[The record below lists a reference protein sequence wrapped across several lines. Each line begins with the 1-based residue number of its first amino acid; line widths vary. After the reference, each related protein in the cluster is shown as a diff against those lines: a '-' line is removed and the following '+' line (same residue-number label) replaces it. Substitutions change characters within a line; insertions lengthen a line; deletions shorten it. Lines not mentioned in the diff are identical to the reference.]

1 MMKASDKKKVKE
13 IARKA
18 AEAGGR
24 AYYVGGFVRDRLSG
38 LPTKD
43 IDVEIHGIFPD
54 KLREIVASEGTVLE
68 MGESFGIFSLKG
80 TDIDIAMPR
89 KETATGRGH
98 RDFDVSVDPFIG
110 VEKAAERR
118 DFTVNALME
127 DVLTGEIIDSFGGLS
142 DLKSRVLRHVA
153 DESFPEDPL
162 RVLRLAQFS
171 ARFGF
176 SVHEKTKELC
186 KTIELTSLSRE
197 RIEGEM
203 KKALLQSEKPSV
215 FFEVLR
221 EVNGLDFWFPEL
233 KKLIGLPQNP
243 AFHPEG
249 DVWTHTMQVL
259 DRAAFFRARVSEP
272 FAFMMSALC
281 HDFGK
286 IEATKEIDGVI
297 HAYGHES
304 LGQTLIKNLLTRI
317 TADKSVITY
326 VLNMSLYH
334 MKPGIMAR
342 AGSSQKSFNKLFDDS
357 VCPYELILLVLSDEG
372 DRNENIENIL
382 FERLEVFNEIMS
394 RPFVQ
399 GKDLLEAGLKP
410 DKSFSEILAYA
421 HKLRLAGVKKESALK
436 QTLAFARKGNKKEP
450 H

>member
-1 MMKASDKKKVKE
+1 MKASDEKKVKE

-18 AEAGGR
+18 EENGGR
-24 AYYVGGFVRDRLSG
+24 AYYVGGFVRDRLLG

-54 KLREIVASEGTVLE
+54 KLREIVSSEDTVLE

-89 KETATGRGH
+89 KETVTGKGH
-98 RDFDVSVDPFIG
+98 RDFYVSVDPFIG
-110 VEKAAERR
+110 VEKAAARR

-127 DVLTGEIIDSFGGLS
+127 DVLTGEIIDNFGGLS
-142 DLKSRVLRHVA
+142 DLKNKVLRHVT

-176 SVHEKTKELC
+176 SVYEGTKELC
-186 KTIELTSLSRE
+186 KTIDLSSLSKE

-203 KKALLQSEKPSV
+203 KKALLKSESPSV

-221 EVNGLDFWFPEL
+221 DVRGLGFWFPEL
-233 KKLIGLPQNP
+233 QKLINLPQNP

-249 DVWTHTMQVL
+249 DVWVHTMQVL
-259 DRAAFFRARVSEP
+259 DRAVSFRDRVSRP
-272 FAFMMSALC
+272 FSFMMSALC
-281 HDFGK
+281 HDLGK

-304 LGQTLIKNLLTRI
+304 LGMPVVKDFLNRI
-317 TADKSVITY
+317 TGDKSVINY

-334 MKPGIMAR
+334 MKPGGMAR

-357 VCPYELILLVLSDEG
+357 ICPFDLICLALSDEG
-372 DRNENIENIL
+372 ERNEDIEKIL
-382 FERLEVFNEIMS
+382 LQKLEIFNETMS

-399 GKDLLEAGLKP
+399 GKDLIEAGLTP
-410 DKSFSEILAYA
+410 GKSFSEILDYA
-421 HKLRLAGVKKESALK
+421 HKLRLAGVSKESALK
-436 QTLAFARKGNKKEP
+436 QTLAFARKINKKEP

>member
-1 MMKASDKKKVKE
+1 MKASDEKRVKE

-18 AEAGGR
+18 GEAGGR
-24 AYYVGGFVRDRLSG
+24 AYYVGGFVRDRLLG

-54 KLREIVASEGTVLE
+54 KLREIVSSEGTVLE

-89 KETATGRGH
+89 KETVTGRGH
-98 RDFDVSVDPFIG
+98 RAFDVSVDPFIG
-110 VEKAAERR
+110 VRKAAARR

-127 DVLTGEIIDSFGGLS
+127 DVLTGEIIDSFGGLT
-142 DLKSRVLRHVA
+142 DLKNKVLRHVT

-176 SVHEKTKELC
+176 SVYEKTKELC
-186 KTIELTSLSRE
+186 KTIDLSSLSRE

-203 KKALLQSEKPSV
+203 KKALLKSEKPSV

-221 EVNGLDFWFPEL
+221 AVNGLDFWFPEL
-233 KKLIGLPQNP
+233 KKLINLPQNP
-243 AFHPEG
+243 VFHPEG
-249 DVWTHTMQVL
+249 DVWVHTMQVL
-259 DRAAFFRARVSEP
+259 DRAAVFRERVSEP

-286 IEATKEIDGVI
+286 ITATKEIDGVI
-297 HAYGHES
+297 HAYAHES
-304 LGQTLIKNLLTRI
+304 LGQPLIKKFLTRI
-317 TADKSVITY
+317 TGDKTVINY
-326 VLNMSLYH
+326 VLNMSFYH
-334 MKPGIMAR
+334 MKPGVMAR

-357 VCPYELILLVLSDEG
+357 VCPSDLIFLALSDEG

-382 FERLEVFNEIMS
+382 FERLVTFNEIMS
-394 RPFVQ
+394 RPFVR
-399 GKDLLEAGLKP
+399 GKDLIEAGLNP
-410 DKSFSEILAYA
+410 DKSFSEILDYA
-421 HKLRLAGVKKESALK
+421 HKLRLAGVSRESALK
-436 QTLAFARKGNKKEP
+436 QTLSFARKIK
-450 H
+450 

>member
-1 MMKASDKKKVKE
+1 MKASDEKKVKE

-18 AEAGGR
+18 GEAGGR
-24 AYYVGGFVRDRLSG
+24 AYYVGGFVRDRLLG
-38 LPTKD
+38 FPTKD
-43 IDVEIHGIFPD
+43 IDVEVHGIYPD
-54 KLREIVASEGTVLE
+54 KLREIVSSQGSVLE

-89 KETATGRGH
+89 KETVTGRGH
-98 RDFDVSVDPFIG
+98 RDFEVFVDPFIG
-110 VEKAAERR
+110 VRKAAARR

-127 DVLTGEIIDSFGGLS
+127 DVLTGEIIDCYGGLS
-142 DLKSRVLRHVA
+142 DLKNKVLRHVT
-153 DESFPEDPL
+153 DKSFPEDPL

-186 KTIELTSLSRE
+186 KTIELSSLSRE

-203 KKALLQSEKPSV
+203 KKALLKSEKPSV

-233 KKLIGLPQNP
+233 KKLINLPQNP

-249 DVWTHTMQVL
+249 DVWVHTMQVL
-259 DRAAFFRARVSEP
+259 DRAVSFREKVSDP
-272 FAFMMSALC
+272 FSFMMSALC
-281 HDFGK
+281 HDLGK

-297 HAYGHES
+297 HAYAHES
-304 LGQTLIKNLLTRI
+304 LGQPLVKDFLSRI
-317 TADKSVITY
+317 TGDKSVINY

-334 MKPGIMAR
+334 MKPGVMAR

-357 VCPYELILLVLSDEG
+357 VCPFDLICLALSDEG
-372 DRNENIENIL
+372 ERNEGVENIL
-382 FERLEVFNEIMS
+382 FRKLEIFNETMS

-399 GKDLLEAGLKP
+399 GKDLIDAGLKP

-421 HKLRLAGVKKESALK
+421 HKLRLAGVNKESALK
-436 QTLAFARKGNKKEP
+436 QTLSFARKNK
-450 H
+450 